1 MSNFLFNKP
10 NGNHT
15 KTQNRGTQLK
25 NRGNRGK
32 KHGIP
37 QNKINREKNEGKTLM
52 EAQSYQKTENKVTI
66 RHPHTSIIILNV
78 NGLNSQIKRHRVADW
93 IKNLNPIWGTY
104 LLMIPQTKI

>member
-37 QNKINREKNEGKTLM
+37 QNSTNRQKYKGKEPM
-52 EAQSYQKTENKVTI
+52 ETQNYQKTNEKMTTGN
-66 RHPHTSIIILNV
+66 PHVLVLTLNV
-78 NGLNSQIKRHRVADW
+78 KGLNSSIKRHRVAAGS
-93 IKNLNPIWGTY
+93 KT
-104 LLMIPQTKI
+104 